1 MNKVR
6 IKICGITN
14 KKDLQAAADFGADAV
29 GFVVGVKSSPRNLQL
44 SEARKLIKLVPL
56 VVNSVVVTINEN
68 LKEIIEICKRLHP
81 TSLQIHGKSIQS
93 DLKSS

>member
-1 MNKVR
+1 LNKVR

-14 KKDLQAAADFGADAV
+14 KEDLQAAAAFGADAV

-56 VVNSVVVTINEN
+56 FVNSVVVTINEYRN
-68 LKEIIEICKRLHP
+68 V
-81 TSLQIHGKSIQS
+81 QIPSTNFSTDSWKKDTI
-93 DLKSS
+93 